1 MLFSIAW
8 KNLWRNKLR
17 SLIVIIAMTLGLIG
31 GILSAGIMGGASDQ
45 SLKDALND
53 YVSEIQ
59 IHHKDY
65 SENNELKFYIDNSE
79 ELNTYIKNI
88 KGVKSVSSRVKILG
102 MANSP
107 VNAVGTFVNAID
119 PETEKTVTNIY
130 KRIADTSG
138 TYFESDR
145 RNPIVISKRMAEK
158 LQLKLNSKL
167 VITFSENDSTYSG
180 GAFRVC
186 GIYKTYNS
194 GYDGMNVFIRQSDLT
209 KISSL
214 PQNISHETA
223 IRVPLDEDLEAVK
236 TEILEKYPELSV
248 LTWKESQGY
257 LAMVSEMMDKM
268 IYVFLIIIL
277 LALGFGIVNT
287 MLMVVLERIKEVG
300 MLMAIGMSK
309 RRVFKMIMY
318 ETIFL
323 SAVGGVV
330 GMLISAGLL
339 KSWGKNGINFAGME
353 EGFEQFGFATQIYPA
368 LDPEFYFTLSFLIIL
383 TGILAS
389 VYPAKKATKLN
400 PVEALKTD

>member
-8 KNLWRNKLR
+8 KNMWRNKLR

-31 GILSAGIMGGASDQ
+31 GILSAGIMSGAAKQ

-59 IHHKDY
+59 IHHPEF
-65 SENNELKFYIDNSE
+65 SENYDLNRYIENSA
-79 ELNTYIKNI
+79 ELNEFILNI
-88 KGVKSVSSRVKILG
+88 EGVKSVSSRVKILG

-107 VNAVGTFVNAID
+107 ANAIGTFINAID
-119 PETEKTVTNIY
+119 PDTEKTVTDIY
-130 KRIADTSG
+130 KRIADTAG

-145 RNPIVISKRMAEK
+145 KNPILISRKTAEK
-158 LQLKLNSKL
+158 LKLKLNSKL
-167 VITFSENDSTYSG
+167 VITFTENDSTFSG

-186 GIYKTYNS
+186 GIYKTYS
-194 GYDGMNVFIRQSDLT
+194 SVFDEMNVFIRQSDLK

-214 PQNISHETA
+214 PDNISHETA
-223 IRVPLDEDLEAVK
+223 IRIPVAEDLEPVK
-236 TEILEKYPELSV
+236 NMILEKYPGLSV

-257 LAMVSEMMDKM
+257 LAILSEMMDKM
-268 IYVFLIIIL
+268 IYIFLIIIL
-277 LALGFGIVNT
+277 LALGFAIVNT

-300 MLMAIGMSK
+300 MLMAVGMS
-309 RRVFKMIMY
+309 RFRVFKMIMY

-323 SAVGGVV
+323 SVAGGVI

-339 KSWGKNGINFAGME
+339 KYMGKDGIYWKGVEKA
-353 EGFEQFGFATQIYPA
+353 FEQFGYSSHIYPS
-368 LDPEFYFTLSFLIIL
+368 LEPDFYFVLSFLIIL

-389 VYPAKKATKLN
+389 IYPARKATRLN
-400 PVEALKTD
+400 PVEALRTE

>member
-8 KNLWRNKLR
+8 KNMWRNKLR

-31 GILSAGIMGGASDQ
+31 GILSAGIMSGAAKQ

-59 IHHKDY
+59 IHHPEF
-65 SENNELKFYIDNSE
+65 SENYDLNRYIENSA
-79 ELNTYIKNI
+79 ELNEFILNI
-88 KGVKSVSSRVKILG
+88 EGVKSVSSRVKILG

-107 VNAVGTFVNAID
+107 ANAIGTFINAID
-119 PETEKTVTNIY
+119 PDTEKNVTDIY
-130 KRIADTSG
+130 KRIADTAG

-145 RNPIVISKRMAEK
+145 KNPILISRKTAEK
-158 LQLKLNSKL
+158 LNLKLNSKL
-167 VITFSENDSTYSG
+167 VITFTENDSTFSG

-186 GIYKTYNS
+186 GIYKTYS
-194 GYDGMNVFIRQSDLT
+194 SVFDEMNVFIRQSDLK

-214 PQNISHETA
+214 PDNISHETA
-223 IRVPLDEDLEAVK
+223 IRIPVAEDLEPVK
-236 TEILEKYPELSV
+236 NMILEKYPDLSV

-257 LAMVSEMMDKM
+257 LAILSEMMDKM
-268 IYVFLIIIL
+268 IYIFLIIIL
-277 LALGFGIVNT
+277 LALGFAIVNT

-300 MLMAIGMSK
+300 MLMAVGMS
-309 RRVFKMIMY
+309 RFRVFKMIMY

-323 SAVGGVV
+323 SVVGGVI

-339 KSWGKNGINFAGME
+339 KYMGKDGIYWKGVEKA
-353 EGFEQFGFATQIYPA
+353 FEQFGYSSHIYPS
-368 LDPEFYFTLSFLIIL
+368 LEPDFYFVLSFLIIL

-389 VYPAKKATKLN
+389 IYPARKATRLN
-400 PVEALKTD
+400 PVEALRTE